1 MEDVVILS
9 SVAVQT
15 VLMSALI
22 NRRFG
27 KKNRKNRNHTFSGES
42 DR

>member
-1 MEDVVILS
+1 MEDVIILS

-22 NRRFG
+22 NRKFG
-27 KKNRKNRNHTFSGES
+27 KKSRKNRSHTFSGEAE
-42 DR
+42 R